1 MSNGLPSYGRYLS
14 RPSQAD
20 LAAEIAS
27 ASGFPFSFALVT
39 FADNSL
45 PVLVYNGIVYPF
57 LTPGYA
63 RELVDFNGKPVIK
76 AGPDTVTNPDR
87 YILVQNATDTD
98 PVQLRAFES
107 GGGPVDLFV
116 ASQGTGLAALGVDS
130 GAVAV
135 VADSTFGVRAVRRT
149 ATPPSPPSPAEVLQ
163 VDHIAPSA
171 LVDGD
176 GASLNLRI
184 LPPGDPF
191 GGSPLALAS
200 ITARVWDP
208 DGTPSSSVDIG
219 LISGNALTLNGA
231 GAVVN
236 GALTTDKIVYDISMV
251 PANRAV
257 GSSEATS
264 TSTSWTVSNNNV
276 QTTSIVSITPRG
288 QLQGAS
294 QWWVLIPSAGA
305 FEVHFDAALTANWAF
320 DFEVKD
326 VSS

>member
-57 LTPGYA
+57 LTPGYE
-63 RELVDFNGKPVIK
+63 RELVDFNGRPVIK
-76 AGPDTVTNPDR
+76 AGPNTVTNPDR

-98 PVQLRAFES
+98 PVQLRAFKS

-116 ASQGTGLAALGVDS
+116 ASQGTGLAALGVDG

-135 VADSTFGVRAVRRT
+135 VADSTFGVRAVRDT
-149 ATPPSPPSPAEVLQ
+149 ATSGSPAEVLQ

-191 GGSPLALAS
+191 GGSPLTLAS
-200 ITARVWDP
+200 ITAQVQDP
-208 DGTPSSSVDIG
+208 DGTPSSSVDIA
-219 LISGNALTLNGA
+219 LITGENALTLNGA

-236 GALTTDKIVYDISMV
+236 GALKTDKIVYDISMT

-257 GSSEATS
+257 GSDTATS
-264 TSTSWTVSNNNV
+264 ASTSWTVSNNNV

-288 QLQGAS
+288 RLQGAS
-294 QWWVLIPSAGA
+294 QWWVLIPPLGGA

-320 DFEVKD
+320 DFEVKS
-326 VSS
+326 VSA